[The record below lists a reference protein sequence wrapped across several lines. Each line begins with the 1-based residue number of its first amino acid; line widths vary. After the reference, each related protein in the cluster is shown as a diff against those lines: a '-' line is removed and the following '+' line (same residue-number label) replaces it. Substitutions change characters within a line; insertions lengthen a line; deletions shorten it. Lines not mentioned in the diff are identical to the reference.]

1 LQAGRETALQYRE
14 LLQLVLH
21 VLSRPNPAAN
31 LEIKN
36 NFPVVSRKIA
46 QCVTGLVSMAEILKG
61 EPYPFEKDIT
71 GFSYFQK
78 KKVFILLC
86 EFRFVSLFL
95 V

>member
-1 LQAGRETALQYRE
+1 LLAGRETALQYRE

-46 QCVTGLVSMAEILKG
+46 HCVTGLVSMAEILKG
-61 EPYPFEKDIT
+61 KEKRSSWCCIEFHFSFPF
-71 GFSYFQK
+71 FQI
-78 KKVFILLC
+78 V
-86 EFRFVSLFL
+86 
-95 V
+95 